1 MAKYLS
7 QEWHDAAKEF
17 AQAFPE
23 KPGATAKMA
32 LKVTGGPEGD
42 IDYYQI
48 IENGKVLEQSLGT
61 LPDADFTMVS
71 TWDDSVKIQ
80 KGELDANAAFM
91 TGKMKVLGNVGKV
104 MSLMPLTMS
113 PEYKQIQEQVR
124 EITEY

>member
-7 QEWHDAAKEF
+7 KEWHDAAKEF

-42 IDYYQI
+42 IEYYQI

>member
-17 AQAFPE
+17 AQTFPE

-32 LKVTGGPEGD
+32 MKVTGGPEGD
-42 IDYYQI
+42 IEYYQV

-61 LPDADFTMVS
+61 LEDADFTMLS

-113 PEYKQIQEQVR
+113 AEYKQIQEQIR
-124 EITEY
+124 DITEY